1 MFDVAHPGDRNNEV
15 AVDLHVPCERELT
28 RRATLLLRKG
38 FESCRAESLSNSLKA
53 ITGQVCLA
61 YLQQA

>member
-1 MFDVAHPGDRNNEV
+1 MINLAHPGDRNNEV

-28 RRATLLLRKG
+28 RRATLLLREG
-38 FESCRAESLSNSLKA
+38 FESCRAETLSNSLKA
-53 ITGQVCLA
+53 ITGRVCVA